1 MGDYDTVVA
10 GVGNALGTVWNN
22 WQTDWVGEPVVT
34 VTTQD
39 ITTTVGLQM
48 MIYRVVNTV
57 IQHTMQ
63 KVSMAMKTRAAMMTL
78 ELVRMNP
85 KENKDGA

>member
-34 VTTQD
+34 VTIQD
-39 ITTTVGLQM
+39 ITTTAGAPDDDLPSGKHGHSGHDGEGTHHNHEGCWGGV
-48 MIYRVVNTV
+48 
-57 IQHTMQ
+57 
-63 KVSMAMKTRAAMMTL
+63 TRSC
-78 ELVRMNP
+78 EDEP
-85 KENKDGA
+85 